1 MPIIA
6 SWLATKA
13 RTLKTGKGRQ
23 FFQGTARAGIK
34 NRNYSEGKD
43 LLLGFIAAS
52 LADHRPVRA
61 RSVEIKRLFAR
72 GLSKREI
79 AKRLKVG
86 RTSVRRVLT
95 QKDPRP

>member
-1 MPIIA
+1 MPIVA
-6 SWLATKA
+6 NWLATKA

-23 FFQGTARAGIK
+23 FFQRTARAGIK

-95 QKDPRP
+95 QKGPRP